1 MDSAFTLFIIHLISQ
16 SGQNDQAVQRGQG
29 GQNGKDCSWQY
40 GLMWPNMVQGGVRL
54 PNRMNFRKS
63 AKGRGVIFNTKKII
77 VDLGNFNKAF

>member
-40 GLMWPNMVQGGVRL
+40 GLMWPDMVQGGVRL
-54 PNRMNFRKS
+54 PNRMNFWKS
-63 AKGRGVIFNTKKII
+63 ATGGRSFSIQRFISQT
-77 VDLGNFNKAF
+77 LGTLNRAF